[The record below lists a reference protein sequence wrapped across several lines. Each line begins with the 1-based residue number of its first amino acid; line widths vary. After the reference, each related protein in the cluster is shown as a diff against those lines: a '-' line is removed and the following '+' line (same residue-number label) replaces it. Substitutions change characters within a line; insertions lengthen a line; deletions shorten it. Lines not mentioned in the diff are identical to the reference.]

1 MPEHGEIVK
10 DSGGN
15 GGLGTAGRGNN
26 RAGNGL
32 LGYLNSTPVGVKI
45 SGLTKSFGQNRV
57 LRGVDLEIDPGETV
71 VILGKSGTGK
81 SVLLRHIIGL
91 EKPDSGTILIG
102 GEPVEYDAPG
112 KGQHTV
118 AMVFQ
123 SSALFN
129 SLTVADNVALYLRE
143 HKVFKD
149 DSKVRQIVSSALDIV
164 GLSEKEDVMPSVLSG
179 GMKRRVATAR
189 ALVMNPDLLL
199 FDEPT
204 AGLDPMMTRTIGDL
218 ILDLRQKVEMTQ
230 IVVTHDIDLA
240 FYVADRIA
248 VLSEGKIIEF
258 GPPEQIKS
266 CAKEAVKEFIAPQFG
281 ENRR

>member
-1 MPEHGEIVK
+1 MAHEQEIKDIGKEIPENVN
-10 DSGGN
+10 SSN
-15 GGLGTAGRGNN
+15 GKGRALLNYLKSEPVAVSIKGLR
-26 RAGNGL
+26 
-32 LGYLNSTPVGVKI
+32 
-45 SGLTKSFGQNRV
+45 KSFGDNHV
-57 LRGVDLEIDPGETV
+57 LKGVNLDVEAGETV

-91 EKPDSGTILIG
+91 EKPDAGNIMIG
-102 GEPVEYDAPG
+102 GEDINDPEFKNHHDI
-112 KGQHTV
+112 

-129 SLTVADNVALYLRE
+129 SMTVEDNVALYLRE

-149 DSKVRQIVSSALDIV
+149 DSKVREIVSSALGIV
-164 GLSEKEDVMPSVLSG
+164 GLEEKEDIMPSMLSG

-204 AGLDPMMTRTIGDL
+204 SGLDPMMTRTIGDL
-218 ILDLRQKVEMTQ
+218 IIDLKHRVKITQ

-240 FYVADRIA
+240 FYVADRLA
-248 VLSEGKIIEF
+248 VLSDGKIIKF
-258 GPPEQIKS
+258 GTPEEVRS
-266 CAKEAVKEFIAPQFG
+266 SEDLAVKEFIAPQF
-281 ENRR
+281 EEERR

>member
-10 DSGGN
+10 DNGGN

-57 LRGVDLEIDPGETV
+57 LRGVDLEIEPGETV

-91 EKPDSGTILIG
+91 EKPDSGAILIG
-102 GEPVEYDAPG
+102 GETVEYDAPG
-112 KGQHTV
+112 KGEHTV

-218 ILDLRQKVEMTQ
+218 ILDLRQKVEVTQ

-258 GPPEQIKS
+258 GPPEQIRN
-266 CAKEAVKEFIAPQFG
+266 CAKEVVQEFIAPQFG